1 MKIHATARI
10 KLTRSQERGT
20 ILDASL
26 RHGFYMS
33 KAVDTFINA
42 QYIRGGA
49 RGTDENDPGPGDGYT
64 NNLLHTAA
72 ISLGVY
78 VH

>member
-1 MKIHATARI
+1 
-10 KLTRSQERGT
+10 
-20 ILDASL
+20 
-26 RHGFYMS
+26 MS

-42 QYIRGGA
+42 RYIGGGA
-49 RGTDENDPGPGDGYT
+49 RGTDENDPGPGGGYT